1 MNRLSEERSPYLRHA
16 ADQDI
21 DWYPW
26 SEEAFEQAKKED
38 KPVFLSSGA
47 VWCHW
52 CHVMAQESFKDTAI
66 ASLLNKHFISIKLDR
81 DERPDIDR
89 RYQQAVSALG
99 GGGGWPLSVF
109 LTPEKKPFFG
119 GTYFPPDDSLGRPGF
134 KKILETMATLYKT
147 KKTAIDAHTKKVLD
161 FIKPEPLKQEK
172 IYRSLVREEAVKSFT
187 FFDYQ
192 NGGFGN
198 APKFPM
204 PGVLQFLIN
213 RYFLSQYESIGL
225 GVKKT
230 LESMARGGIHD
241 QIGGGFHRYSVDDGW
256 IIPHFEKM
264 ADDNAWHLRN
274 YIDAYSVF
282 GEEYFREVS
291 EGIIRFLQN
300 TLSDPE
306 GGFYASQD
314 ADVTPDD
321 EGGYFT
327 WTDDELRKYLTD
339 DEYKILSLHLLHDRG
354 SMHHD
359 ELKKVLFISMDANQ
373 IAYKKGQDIHK
384 IKKIIQSGKQ
394 KLLNERMQ
402 RKAPQID
409 ETFYTSLNGM
419 LITSFLKASTILGD
433 KNVREFAL
441 RSLDKI
447 LEIRFRKQ
455 KLFHTEG
462 VEAVLDDYV
471 YLTEALLSA
480 YEITGNA
487 QYAERADT
495 IMHMCIEKFW
505 DHEEGGFF
513 DTECEVLGLRLKNIE
528 DTSHPSSNSLGIL
541 LLLKLF
547 HITKKDTYHTTA
559 KTALQAF
566 SSKSIEF
573 GIHAGYYFVALDA
586 YFHML
591 TLTVQANPTDELA
604 QTARATFHP
613 YKTISYEDEAGRI
626 IPCLQDRCYE
636 PIETRDVLKDFVYH
650 ARENL
655 YLNGGNSEVSP

>member
-1 MNRLSEERSPYLRHA
+1 MNRLSGERSPYLRHA
-16 ADQDI
+16 AHQVI

-52 CHVMAQESFKDTAI
+52 CHVMAQESFENTDI
-66 ASLLNKHFISIKLDR
+66 AGLLNKHFICIKLDR

-119 GTYFPPDDSLGRPGF
+119 GTYFPPDDSSGRPGF
-134 KKILETMATLYKT
+134 KKVLETMVTLYKT
-147 KKTAIDAHTKKVLD
+147 KKKAIDAHTKKVLD
-161 FIKPEPLKQEK
+161 FIKPKPLKQEK
-172 IYRSLVREEAVKSFT
+172 IHRSLVQEEAVKSFT

-204 PGVLQFLIN
+204 PGVLHFLIN
-213 RYFLSQYESIGL
+213 RYFLSQYESIGS

-230 LESMARGGIHD
+230 LESMAWGGIHD
-241 QIGGGFHRYSVDDGW
+241 QIGGGFHRYSVDEGW

-291 EGIIRFLQN
+291 EGITHFLLN
-300 TLSDPE
+300 TLSDAE

-327 WTDDELRKYLTD
+327 WTDDELRKCLND
-339 DEYKILSLHLLHDRG
+339 DEYEILSLHLLHERG
-354 SMHHD
+354 LMHHN
-359 ELKKVLFISMDANQ
+359 ESKKVLFIAMEAQQ
-373 IAYKKGQDIHK
+373 IADKKGQDINK
-384 IKKIIQSGKQ
+384 IKKIIRSGKK
-394 KLLNERMQ
+394 KLLSERLR

-409 ETFYTSLNGM
+409 KTFYTSLNGM
-419 LITSFLKASTILGD
+419 LITSFLKASMILGD
-433 KNVREFAL
+433 TLIRNFAI
-441 RSLDKI
+441 RSLEKI
-447 LEIRFRKQ
+447 LAVRFRDQ
-455 KLFHTEG
+455 ELFHTEG
-462 VEAVLDDYV
+462 VKAVLDDYV

-480 YEITGNA
+480 YEITGEA
-487 QYAERADT
+487 HYAERADT
-495 IMHMCIEKFW
+495 IMNMCLQKFW
-505 DHEEGGFF
+505 DHKEGGFF
-513 DTECEVLGLRLKNIE
+513 DTEHEVIGLRLKNME
-528 DTSHPSSNSLGIL
+528 DTSHPSANSLGIL

-547 HITKKDTYHTTA
+547 HITKKDTYH
-559 KTALQAF
+559 KTAETSLQVFA
-566 SSKSIEF
+566 SKASEF
-573 GIHAGYYFVALDA
+573 GIHAGYYFAALDA

-591 TLTVQANPTDELA
+591 KLTVQAHPTHEIS
-604 QTARATFHP
+604 QTACTTFHP
-613 YKTISYEDEAGRI
+613 YKTIVYEDGEGRI
-626 IPCLQDRCYE
+626 VPCLQVRCYE
-636 PIETRDVLKDFVYH
+636 PLETTEALKEFLYH
-650 ARENL
+650 ARENM
-655 YLNGGNSEVSP
+655 YMNGGNKDSL